1 MGVTRPCTGAW
12 CTTSYQRYPTALS
25 LACKSIIGTLD
36 AGPDGHC
43 EREDHQP
50 LVLFYSDLNSSLMV
64 QGLTPLMRTL
74 GQDLSQGRSQ
84 AGLLVTE
91 EGQDRPVELLEGL
104 EKGLKGGLILLGQPS
119 TASGQAA

>member
-50 LVLFYSDLNSSLMV
+50 LALFYSDLNSSLMV
-64 QGLTPLMRTL
+64 QGLAKLIATL
-74 GQDLSQGRSQ
+74 GKDLSDCWHETR
-84 AGLLVTE
+84 LFITE
-91 EGQDRPVELLEGL
+91 HRENRPLELLERSQERL
-104 EKGLKGGLILLGQPS
+104 ESRLILLSQPA
-119 TASGQAA
+119 TA

>member
-50 LVLFYSDLNSSLMV
+50 LALFYSDLNSSLMV
-64 QGLTPLMRTL
+64 QVQGLAFGYLPAQAPLDAQKPDLMTGRAHVLFAQLCAVL
-74 GQDLSQGRSQ
+74 GPAPSELGEHL
-84 AGLLVTE
+84 GT
-91 EGQDRPVELLEGL
+91 RP
-104 EKGLKGGLILLGQPS
+104 
-119 TASGQAA
+119 